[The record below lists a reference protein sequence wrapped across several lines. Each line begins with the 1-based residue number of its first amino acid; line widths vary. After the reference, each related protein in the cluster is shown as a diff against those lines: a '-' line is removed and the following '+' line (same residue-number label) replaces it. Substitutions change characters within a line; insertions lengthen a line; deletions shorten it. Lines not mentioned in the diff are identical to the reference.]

1 MLAPA
6 TIQLADSRLYANARQ
21 NPGAAE
27 RDPVVEFRIEHVRS
41 LPAVE
46 QSFELTFV
54 MRGPAKAMST
64 CHASSIVCDGRTLS
78 WFGPEGAS
86 WNVPAERLRAI
97 RELVAESGDVRWL
110 VEFDIDGEDAALQS
124 PANASGMDRALAA
137 LSTRLNA
144 QLDLQLERAAVGNR
158 VVWSR

>member
-1 MLAPA
+1 
-6 TIQLADSRLYANARQ
+6 
-21 NPGAAE
+21 
-27 RDPVVEFRIEHVRS
+27 V
-41 LPAVE
+41 
-46 QSFELTFV
+46 
-54 MRGPAKAMST
+54 ST
-64 CHASSIVCDGRTLS
+64 CHASSIVFDGRTLS

-97 RELVAESGDVRWL
+97 RELVAEAGDVRWL

-137 LSTRLNA
+137 LGSQLKA
-144 QLDLQLERAAVGNR
+144 KLDLQLEGAAVGSNR